1 MLRTRVCIIEKNIGP
16 IKHIDDINFEIVIYS
31 ISAYGNDIKLYICFS
46 KSYNNR
52 VGMICKKNCACCFQI
67 NLEFDEFNSAT
78 ICETVRANFK
88 DIFNHEFLPEVYN
101 NIEKAI
107 YDSNDIPKRALMQ

>member
-1 MLRTRVCIIEKNIGP
+1 MEYPEILCIGTNIDPIEY
-16 IKHIDDINFEIVIYS
+16 IDDNNFSVVIYS
-31 ISAYGNDIKLYICFS
+31 ISAFGDDVKLYICFS
-46 KSYNNR
+46 KSYHNL

-88 DIFNHEFLPEVYN
+88 DIFNHDFLPEVYN

-107 YDSNDIPKRALMQ
+107 YNSNDIPKRALMQ